1 MKLYDFLALDDNNQY
16 QAVWEQGKHVD
27 DIIVDNIHYQLYSIN
42 DFFVEIH
49 YTPADNKI
57 VGKLSF
63 KQGEPLDKYL
73 YR

>member
-42 DFFVEIH
+42 DFFVEIE
-49 YTPADNKI
+49 YCQLSNKI
-57 VGKLSF
+57 LGKNQF
-63 KQGEPLDKYL
+63 KHGHELDKYL
-73 YR
+73 FR